1 MNEFAET
8 LLAWHDRSARDLPW
22 RGEKDPYRIW
32 ISEIMLQQTR
42 AETVKGYYARFLHV
56 FPTVYALAAASED
69 QVFKLWEGLGY
80 YSRARNLMSAARM
93 IVEQY
98 GGMLPGD
105 RKSLMRLPGV
115 GEYVSGAVASIAFGR
130 REPALDGNQARV
142 LTRVW
147 DYDRLLRSPA
157 ELYDRA
163 LEWVPSERPGDYNQ
177 ALMGLGALVCTPR
190 NPDCARCPVSAFCR
204 ACENGTQLLR
214 PVKPEK
220 QAQKVMSVMVAVVY
234 CADGLLMRKRG
245 RGLLSGL
252 WEYPC
257 FEDARELPDLE
268 AALSEAG
275 IDAVRECALE
285 QHRHVFTHRIWQMQ
299 GYAYRLRAL
308 DADSSF
314 HLVSWAEFARL
325 AVPAAFQPY
334 TEFAREMAGKHH
346 TDR

>member
-1 MNEFAET
+1 MNEFAEA

-105 RKSLMRLPGV
+105 RKSLMQLPGV
-115 GEYVSGAVASIAFGR
+115 GEYVSGAVASIAFGQ

-142 LTRVW
+142 LMRVW

-299 GYAYRLRAL
+299 GYAYQLRAL

-346 TDR
+346 TD

>member
-1 MNEFAET
+1 MNEFAEA

-42 AETVKGYYARFLHV
+42 AETVKGYYARFLHA

-147 DYDRLLRSPA
+147 DYDCLLRSPA

-268 AALSEAG
+268 AALNEAG

-334 TEFAREMAGKHH
+334 TEFAREMAGNHH
-346 TDR
+346 TD

>member
-1 MNEFAET
+1 
-8 LLAWHDRSARDLPW
+8 
-22 RGEKDPYRIW
+22 
-32 ISEIMLQQTR
+32 
-42 AETVKGYYARFLHV
+42 
-56 FPTVYALAAASED
+56 
-69 QVFKLWEGLGY
+69 
-80 YSRARNLMSAARM
+80 
-93 IVEQY
+93 
-98 GGMLPGD
+98 
-105 RKSLMRLPGV
+105 
-115 GEYVSGAVASIAFGR
+115 
-130 REPALDGNQARV
+130 
-142 LTRVW
+142 
-147 DYDRLLRSPA
+147 
-157 ELYDRA
+157 
-163 LEWVPSERPGDYNQ
+163 
-177 ALMGLGALVCTPR
+177 MGLGALVCTPR

-299 GYAYRLRAL
+299 GYAYQLRAL

-346 TDR
+346 TD

>member
-42 AETVKGYYARFLHV
+42 AETVKGYYARFLHA

-130 REPALDGNQARV
+130 QEPALDGNQARV

-346 TDR
+346 TD

>member
-42 AETVKGYYARFLHV
+42 AETVKGYYARFLHA

-147 DYDRLLRSPA
+147 DYDCLLRSPA

-268 AALSEAG
+268 AALNEAG

-334 TEFAREMAGKHH
+334 TEFAREMAGNHH
-346 TDR
+346 TD